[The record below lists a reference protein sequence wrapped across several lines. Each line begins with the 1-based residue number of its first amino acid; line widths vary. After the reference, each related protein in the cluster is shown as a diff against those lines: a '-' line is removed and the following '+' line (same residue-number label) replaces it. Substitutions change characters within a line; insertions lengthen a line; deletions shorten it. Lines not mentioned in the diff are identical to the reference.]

1 MFVNRSVEE
10 WSQDWYKEGCEVFD
24 EDWLD
29 FVDVAC
35 FVAVD
40 FFHCFFEFVFRYM
53 SECEGWDGVG
63 FCGVALIFDVVVLIS
78 WYCLCGFVSNCNVVV
93 IECVC
98 DLFWVCRRGVFVC
111 DCCWRGS

>member
-10 WSQDWYKEGCEVFD
+10 WGQDWCKEGCEVFD
-24 EDWLD
+24 EDWFD

-40 FFHCFFEFVFRYM
+40 FFHCFCEFVFCYM

-63 FCGVALIFDVVVLIS
+63 WLSSSMWSSWFFGIVCVVLCPI
-78 WYCLCGFVSNCNVVV
+78 VM
-93 IECVC
+93 
-98 DLFWVCRRGVFVC
+98 
-111 DCCWRGS
+111 